1 MTSSNHKRIVP
12 IILKVEMAKDN
23 KAKAVKTATAV
34 KKGNFVGFHKKIHTS
49 VHFRRPK
56 TLELKRSPKYV
67 RHALVHANKMDEY
80 AVIRHPLTTESAMAC
95 MEKNNTLSFI
105 VDVRAN
111 KNHIKQAFKKL
122 YDVKPV
128 KVNTLIRPDGQKKAF
143 IKLPAD
149 VEALEVANKINI
161 I

>member
-1 MTSSNHKRIVP
+1 
-12 IILKVEMAKDN
+12 MAKN
-23 KAKAVKTATAV
+23 TQNKAVKTATAV
-34 KKGNFVGFHKKIHTS
+34 KKGNFIGHKKNVYTT

-56 TLELKRSPKYV
+56 TLKLKRNPKYLRKSV
-67 RHALVHANKMDEY
+67 QKVSKMDEF
-80 AVIRHPLTTESAMAC
+80 AVIRHPLTTEAC
-95 MEKNNTLSFI
+95 MARMEHDNTLTFI

-111 KNHIKQAFKKL
+111 KNHIKQAIKKL
-122 YDVKPV
+122 YNVKPI

-143 IKLPAD
+143 VRLSPD